1 MKRLKLFV
9 AAAFIVAVLCVAR
22 PGLAQDGF
30 TQKDRELLIRLA
42 VKMEEIDKRFEQVDK
57 RFEQVD
63 KRFDELR
70 TDTNKRFDE
79 LRADM
84 NARFAQSDK
93 RSEELR
99 ADMNA
104 RFAQSNKK
112 TEDLRAD
119 MNARFE
125 QLMNFLWILAGIF
138 TTMTVATIGFA
149 YWDRR
154 TSIRKARE
162 ETIEIIE
169 KEGRLKTLIQALRKL
184 AEGDDKLATVL
195 RSFGLL

>member
-1 MKRLKLFV
+1 MKRLKSFL
-9 AAAFIVAVLCVAR
+9 AAAFIVAVLSVACSS
-22 PGLAQDGF
+22 LAQDGF
-30 TQKDRELLIRLA
+30 TQKDRELLIRLT

-70 TDTNKRFDE
+70 TDTNKRF
-79 LRADM
+79 
-84 NARFAQSDK
+84 
-93 RSEELR
+93 EELR

-104 RFAQSNKK
+104 RFEQSDKK
-112 TEDLRAD
+112 TEELRAD

>member
-1 MKRLKLFV
+1 MKRLKSFV
-9 AAAFIVAVLCVAR
+9 AAGFIVAVLSVAC
-22 PGLAQDGF
+22 PGMAQDGF
-30 TQKDRELLIRLA
+30 TQKDRELLIRLT
-42 VKMEEIDKRFEQVDK
+42 VKMEEMDK

-63 KRFDELR
+63 KRFDEMR

-79 LRADM
+79 LRTAM

-104 RFAQSNKK
+104 RFAQSDKK

-119 MNARFE
+119 MNARFEQVDKRFE

-154 TSIRKARE
+154 TMVRKARE

-184 AEGDDKLATVL
+184 AEGDDKLAAVL

>member
-42 VKMEEIDKRFEQVDK
+42 VKMEEIDK